1 VLHAAARGG
10 NEAVMRL
17 LVEDCKAEV
26 EAKDSYGTAALHWAA
41 VSGHEAV
48 VRLLLDDYKA
58 DIEAKTDNGM
68 TALHQA
74 AEGPNS
80 PEGKDV
86 YIHIQSTCCLRPPR
100 SVGAY
105 PG

>member
-58 DIEAKTDNGM
+58 DIEVKADNGM
-68 TALHQA
+68 TALHRA
-74 AEGPNS
+74 AE
-80 PEGKDV
+80 EGHEAVVRVLKLAEQTRQC
-86 YIHIQSTCCLRPPR
+86 YKPSHPPH
-100 SVGAY
+100 
-105 PG
+105 